1 MNFMIPLRAAQ
12 LLFAILVLALNA
24 YVASWYNID
33 SSSPS
38 SVNFLIFTGLWT
50 TLLALPYLTITPR
63 FFPTAAH
70 KYGILGVEAV
80 TMLFWLAGFLAEAV
94 FMSHLGF
101 CRGSVC
107 VSARAGVAFSAMSW
121 ILFVSTTVMAVIY
134 VFRTKNTVQGSRA
147 RKQRFEGMDI

>member
-1 MNFMIPLRAAQ
+1 M
-12 LLFAILVLALNA
+12 
-24 YVASWYNID
+24 ASYYNTA

-38 SVNFLIFTGLWT
+38 SVSFLIFASIWT
-50 TLLALPYLTITPR
+50 LLLALPYLTITPR
-63 FFPTAAH
+63 FFPAAAH
-70 KYGILGVEAV
+70 KHGILAAEAV

-121 ILFVSTTVMAVIY
+121 VLFVSTTVMAMIY

-147 RKQRFEGMDI
+147 RKARFEGMDI

>member
-1 MNFMIPLRAAQ
+1 M
-12 LLFAILVLALNA
+12 
-24 YVASWYNID
+24 ASYYNTT

-38 SVNFLIFTGLWT
+38 SVSFLIFASLWT
-50 TLLALPYLTITPR
+50 VLLALPYLTITPR

-70 KYGILGVEAV
+70 KHGILAAEAV

-121 ILFVSTTVMAVIY
+121 VLFVSTTVMAMIY

-147 RKQRFEGMDI
+147 RKARFEGMHI